1 MISLSLWLTCCVCGV
16 PESSIR
22 GWLTGLTA
30 VCTLLSRGGDP
41 RRPAP
46 SRYPSYRP
54 GALSG
59 PTHNLR
65 IYNLIFAVFRLIFF
79 QNSISFKIEG
89 VICFSG
95 MIFTKRFPIRQAL
108 VRSYIYIFIR
118 IPQDFCHFSCK
129 PCTRGYKGFLD
140 ILGGS
145 HMPID
150 LRFPSFRG
158 TYHRTTSEEGGAG
171 ELKLSQGVPL
181 PSSPLYKISFLK

>member
-1 MISLSLWLTCCVCGV
+1 MY
-16 PESSIR
+16 
-22 GWLTGLTA
+22 
-30 VCTLLSRGGDP
+30 LSRVLEVDWLGWP
-41 RRPAP
+41 LCAP
-46 SRYPSYRP
+46 FYR
-54 GALSG
+54 GAATRAGLLRHATL
-59 PTHNLR
+59 PTGQGRCRGRQTTCGFTIWFL
-65 IYNLIFAVFRLIFF
+65 AVFRLIFF
-79 QNSISFKIEG
+79 QNSISFKMEG